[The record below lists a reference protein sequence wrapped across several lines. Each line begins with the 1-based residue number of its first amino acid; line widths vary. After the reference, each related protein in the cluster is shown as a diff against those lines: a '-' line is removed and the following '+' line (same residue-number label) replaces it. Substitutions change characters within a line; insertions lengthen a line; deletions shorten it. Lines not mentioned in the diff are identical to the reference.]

1 MGIANF
7 KYINDA
13 VASKPRIAFWNSV
26 NHANQG
32 QVGYQ
37 NYYLIFVCNSVWS
50 FMFKRALF
58 KNLEKVIVVSGDMV
72 VQLQKQPFCD
82 MKTVLVVY

>member
-1 MGIANF
+1 
-7 KYINDA
+7 
-13 VASKPRIAFWNSV
+13 
-26 NHANQG
+26 
-32 QVGYQ
+32 
-37 NYYLIFVCNSVWS
+37 
-50 FMFKRALF
+50 MFKRALF